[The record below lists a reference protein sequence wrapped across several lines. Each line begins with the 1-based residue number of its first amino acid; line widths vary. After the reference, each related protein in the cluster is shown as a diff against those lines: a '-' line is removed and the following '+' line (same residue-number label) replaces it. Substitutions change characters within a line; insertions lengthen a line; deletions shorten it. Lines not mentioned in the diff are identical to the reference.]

1 MEGYLHGCAPS
12 MLTLA
17 VEMGV
22 AGGKK
27 TQLRELLVV
36 STLKGRRVASIPPG
50 DYVVCAVLVF
60 IFIPPQV
67 VRLILTRL
75 VRIKN
80 FLRPDTFGLL
90 DTNTKTNTLL
100 CSALL
105 RS

>member
-1 MEGYLHGCAPS
+1 

-67 VRLILTRL
+67 VRLTRL
-75 VRIKN
+75 VGC
-80 FLRPDTFGLL
+80 L
-90 DTNTKTNTLL
+90 
-100 CSALL
+100 
-105 RS
+105 